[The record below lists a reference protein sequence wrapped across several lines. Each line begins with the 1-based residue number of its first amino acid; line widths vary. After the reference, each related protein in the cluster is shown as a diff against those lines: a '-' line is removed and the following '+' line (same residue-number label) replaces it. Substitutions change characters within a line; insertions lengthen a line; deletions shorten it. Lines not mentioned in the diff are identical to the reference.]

1 MSPYYTSERSEV
13 LSRADRRTTPRLAG
27 RAPPGVA
34 SRPDGGRYLLD
45 PIGEIPLMINE
56 FEDRILKFARL
67 CVSQD
72 REAVVVSYSQ

>member
-1 MSPYYTSERSEV
+1 M
-13 LSRADRRTTPRLAG
+13 
-27 RAPPGVA
+27 
-34 SRPDGGRYLLD
+34 GGRYLLD